1 MRRYV
6 RIRTYVNTYV
16 RAYATWLITFG
27 HLRLRAY
34 VRTYVPQSAEATA
47 DQWLVTPDVTC
58 LSRPL
63 HAYVTCHA

>member
-34 VRTYVPQSAEATA
+34 VRTYVRTYSAIKWKEGRRSWMDGQGLQSF
-47 DQWLVTPDVTC
+47 
-58 LSRPL
+58 
-63 HAYVTCHA
+63 